1 MLKLS
6 MMTPMKRLRVK
17 NDPQMMSGT
26 YLFLEHVEVVN
37 HDTNEEVE
45 SEERPTDDVGDQPL
59 S

>member
-1 MLKLS
+1 

-26 YLFLEHVEVVN
+26 NLFLEHVEVVN
-37 HDTNEEVE
+37 DDTNEEVE